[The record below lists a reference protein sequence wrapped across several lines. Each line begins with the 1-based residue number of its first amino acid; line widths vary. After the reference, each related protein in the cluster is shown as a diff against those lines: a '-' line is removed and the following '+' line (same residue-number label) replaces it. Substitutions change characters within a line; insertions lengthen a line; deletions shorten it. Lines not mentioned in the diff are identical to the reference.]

1 MNQKLKI
8 LSIWLY
14 NNKFIKESFDVMAVA
29 QQDGDNVIRVIAPN
43 LVKPLSDEAVSCD
56 SVQQRVTI
64 TDMFET
70 DEEYEAARQ
79 KIIKDIV
86 CPAIAL
92 VNNYLEKEWWNH
104 AWSYHAHA
112 IALDTES
119 GGISGCKDEQ
129 QIMND
134 INYLKDCD
142 FDFTDE
148 IIEDMQEIIKK
159 KYEKGVDKF
168 NNKLNFH
175 IALNEDDPNRAQSER
190 WDSPPGGTWRPRDDT
205 IRINHFIPTTAWLQP
220 IDDWLHN
227 RTEESLSTSIH
238 EIAHSFYTYF
248 SYGTYVLNSKPETS
262 NETASE
268 RLYTARRE
276 DTDVFESIPLTPKER
291 AKGKKRRIDRT
302 GTIDTRMEE
311 LLRKLIDPKMLNDY
325 EAYLDR
331 ARDIDRLAKSNF
343 SWPAQ
348 TLLDVPLSYWLE
360 DSWPNVANSYYTDWQ
375 KDRSYISNPTE
386 IYARIWVM
394 RLEGLSLLELCSMS
408 AGDIDGRLMG
418 SAYDVQKLRMFMNCS
433 DKNLLQRIDSQVAI
447 LQEQS
452 ESPLEEQSMFA

>member
-1 MNQKLKI
+1 MNIVNKKLI
-8 LSIWLY
+8 TLSRWLY
-14 NNKFIKESFDVMAVA
+14 DNKFIKESFDVMAAA

-43 LVKPLSDEAVSCD
+43 LVKPFSDKTILCD
-56 SVQQRVTI
+56 SVQQRVTV

-79 KIIKDIV
+79 EVIKNII
-86 CPAIAL
+86 CPAVAL
-92 VNNYLEKEWWNH
+92 VNDYLGKEWWNH

-119 GGISGCKDEQ
+119 DGINGCEDEQ

-148 IIEDMQEIIKK
+148 IIEDMKEIVKNH
-159 KYEKGVDKF
+159 YEKAVDKF
-168 NNKLNFH
+168 NNKINFH
-175 IALNEDDPNRAQSER
+175 VALNEWDPNKASSDTHSALSGSWRAK
-190 WDSPPGGTWRPRDDT
+190 DNT
-205 IRINHFIPTTAWLQP
+205 IRLNHFIIGNVGLPLMTG
-220 IDDWLHN
+220 
-227 RTEESLSTSIH
+227 EYTSIAIH
-238 EIAHSFYTYF
+238 EIAHSFYRYF
-248 SYGTYVLNSKPETS
+248 RYDVYGLNSNPERS

-276 DTDVFESIPLTPKER
+276 DTDVFESIPLTPEER
-291 AKGKKRRIDRT
+291 AKGERERIGRT

-311 LLRKLIDPKMLNDY
+311 LLRKIIDPKMLNNF
-325 EAYLDR
+325 EAYINR
-331 ARDIDRLAKSNF
+331 AKDIDWILTAGM
-343 SWPAQ
+343 SWPLQA
-348 TLLDVPLSYWLE
+348 LVDVPLSYWLKDTWPSMYGDYY
-360 DSWPNVANSYYTDWQ
+360 DSWQ
-375 KDRSYISNPTE
+375 RDRGYIGNPTE

-394 RLEGLSLLELCSMS
+394 RMEGVSLLDLCDMTGGDITSKLMGI
-408 AGDIDGRLMG
+408 AGDVI
-418 SAYDVQKLRMFMNCS
+418 ALRMFMNCS

>member
-1 MNQKLKI
+1 
-8 LSIWLY
+8 
-14 NNKFIKESFDVMAVA
+14 
-29 QQDGDNVIRVIAPN
+29 
-43 LVKPLSDEAVSCD
+43 
-56 SVQQRVTI
+56 
-64 TDMFET
+64 
-70 DEEYEAARQ
+70 
-79 KIIKDIV
+79 
-86 CPAIAL
+86 
-92 VNNYLEKEWWNH
+92 
-104 AWSYHAHA
+104 
-112 IALDTES
+112 
-119 GGISGCKDEQ
+119 
-129 QIMND
+129 MND

-190 WDSPPGGTWRPRDDT
+190 WDHPPGGTWRSRDDT

-248 SYGTYVLNSKPETS
+248 SYGKYVYNSNPETS

-268 RLYTARRE
+268 RLYTAKRE
-276 DTDVFESIPLTPKER
+276 DTDVYEDVPLTPEER
-291 AKGKKRRIDRT
+291 SKGTGRT
-302 GTIDTRMEE
+302 GTIDSRMEE
-311 LLRKLIDPKMLNDY
+311 LLRKLIDPKMLNNY
-325 EAYLDR
+325 EAYINR
-331 ARDIDRLAKSNF
+331 AKDINMQLAALNF

-348 TLLDVPLSYWLE
+348 VLIDVPLSYWLE
-360 DSWPNVANSYYTDWQ
+360 DSWPNVANSYYTGWQ
-375 KDRSYISNPTE
+375 TDRSYISNPTE

-394 RLEGLSLLELCSMS
+394 RLEGLSLLDLCSMS
-408 AGDIDGRLMG
+408 AGDIDRRLMG